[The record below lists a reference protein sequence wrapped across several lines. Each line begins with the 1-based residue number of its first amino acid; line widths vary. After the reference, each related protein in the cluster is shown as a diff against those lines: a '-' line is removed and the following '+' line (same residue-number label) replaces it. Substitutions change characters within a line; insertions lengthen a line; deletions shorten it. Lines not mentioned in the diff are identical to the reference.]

1 MGQMTPQDRLWLA
14 VTIGLIVIDVLP
26 MAAGIMPP

>member
-14 VTIGLIVIDVLP
+14 VIIGLIVTGVLL
-26 MAAGIMPP
+26 MAAGIMPR